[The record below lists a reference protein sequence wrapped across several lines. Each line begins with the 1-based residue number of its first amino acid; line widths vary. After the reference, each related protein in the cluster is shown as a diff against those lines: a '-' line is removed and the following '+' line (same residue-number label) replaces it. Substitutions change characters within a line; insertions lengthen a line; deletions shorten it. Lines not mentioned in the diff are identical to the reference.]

1 MTTKDQVAAGPSVWR
16 KRSLFI
22 VAALVTLASLLI
34 LLPPVRG

>member
-1 MTTKDQVAAGPSVWR
+1 MATKDQVEVGSSVWR

-22 VAALVTLASLLI
+22 VAALVALASLLI

>member
-1 MTTKDQVAAGPSVWR
+1 MTTKEELAVGPSVWR

-22 VAALVTLASLLI
+22 VAALVALASLLI